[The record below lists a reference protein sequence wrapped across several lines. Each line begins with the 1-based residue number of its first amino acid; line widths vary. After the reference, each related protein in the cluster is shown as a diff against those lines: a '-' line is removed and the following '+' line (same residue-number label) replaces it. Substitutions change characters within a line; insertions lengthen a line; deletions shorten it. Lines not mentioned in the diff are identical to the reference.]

1 MLFNKGKNF
10 MRAISEIMSTRFLPS
25 LGWAALLA
33 VIVLGH
39 VTARAQTS
47 GGSPRVWEAPLSLPT
62 YELGPPN
69 PYPALLDWQRRK
81 WRPVYPY
88 PFLDALSN
96 KRTEKAYKAVFLENE
111 YLKVTVLPELGGHV
125 YEIFDKTLNRDV
137 LYSNPVIKYAMVA
150 LRGAW
155 VSGGIEWNFPDG
167 HTLTTVSPI
176 DYAMRMEADGSATV

>member
-1 MLFNKGKNF
+1 MKRVFRRIIYVL
-10 MRAISEIMSTRFLPS
+10 
-25 LGWAALLA
+25 
-33 VIVLGH
+33 VLGAT
-39 VTARAQTS
+39 VLAQFVSAQTPNDA
-47 GGSPRVWEAPLSLPT
+47 PRVWEAPLVIPT
-62 YELGPPN
+62 YELNPPN

-88 PFLDALSN
+88 PFLDSLGTQKTN
-96 KRTEKAYKAVFLENE
+96 KSWKAVYLENE

-125 YEIFDKTLNRDV
+125 YQIFDKTLNRDII
-137 LYSNPVIKYAMVA
+137 YSNPVMKYAMVA

-176 DYAMRMEADGSATV
+176 DYVTRTEPDGSAAVVVGD